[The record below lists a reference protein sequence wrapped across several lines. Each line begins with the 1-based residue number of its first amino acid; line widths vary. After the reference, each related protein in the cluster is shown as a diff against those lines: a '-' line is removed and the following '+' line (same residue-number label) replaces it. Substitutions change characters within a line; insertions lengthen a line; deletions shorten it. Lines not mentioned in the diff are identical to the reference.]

1 MATVYQDR
9 AGQAGFHPVQSI
21 AAWLVQRVAVWT
33 ASRRRAREMREIMLF
48 SDRDLWDVG
57 LSRSD
62 LMALEK
68 GVYRRD

>member
-1 MATVYQDR
+1 MATVYQGHL
-9 AGQAGFHPVQSI
+9 APSGFNPLQGLGAWFARRV
-21 AAWLVQRVAVWT
+21 AAWS
-33 ASRRRAREMREIMLF
+33 ASRRRARELHDLSMF